1 MEPNRPERSRR
12 ERRAQARQEKKK
24 TAGPAKS
31 SGTAI
36 GAGLAGLAAL
46 VGGGA
51 APADAATFTVTNL
64 GDTGVGS
71 LRQAISDANGAAGAD
86 TIDFQAGLL
95 GTILLTSGQL
105 DITDSVTIQGPGA
118 TSISVSGNSA
128 SRVFYLYNPASLI
141 DVTISGLTI
150 DSGAAGFGAGIVD
163 FDENLTLDGVTARF
177 NTASVS
183 GGGIAVVGA
192 DMTLT
197 IKNSKITGNI
207 AANSGGGIY
216 VASAAAVSVQDS
228 TIVNNTASGGVG
240 GGVYSY
246 LPYGAVD
253 FDETTISGNTAPGP
267 GGGVEFFFS
276 YGSSSF
282 TGSTLSGNSGL
293 RGGGVF
299 FYLPVEPLTVENCTI
314 SGNQATGGT
323 GGGVYLYTLYTGT
336 SELRH
341 TTIAG
346 NSAPAGSGGGVILIN
361 GSVPMNH
368 MILGDNT
375 AAADPD
381 LSGGTFD
388 LSYSLVEAPGSAT
401 INNIVG
407 NVLNQD
413 PQLAALANN
422 GGTTETQLPAA
433 ASPAVDSGD
442 PAFAPPPTTD
452 QRGLPRVFNGRIDM
466 GSVELGATLM
476 PGTIQLTMATASV
489 AENAGTVTIT
499 ATRTGGTDGAVSV
512 TITSA
517 NGSAIAPGDYGTI
530 PGGTMLSWADGD
542 GASKSINVT
551 IVNDPDPEPDE
562 TFSVSISNPTG
573 GATLG
578 NPTTEQVTILTD
590 PADDVSVIEVPTLGD
605 FGKVLFAALTAAA
618 GFLLL
623 RKKKSLAAP
632 VLVASLALGAAPAD
646 AARMASVEVRATNLA
661 QLSTQGD
668 TVTIRLADG
677 TVYHVTKSKFMLLE
691 GRRGRRGQA
700 PGTVSPN
707 QPIVLRV
714 RRTADGTVRRMRIII
729 EDSAAAAQ
737 AEVAKTRA
745 ALAHAKAKPGH
756 P

>member
-1 MEPNRPERSRR
+1 MEPNRPERTRR
-12 ERRAQARQEKKK
+12 ERRALDRRKTPRAAR
-24 TAGPAKS
+24 PA
-31 SGTAI
+31 SGAAI

-46 VGGGA
+46 AAGGA
-51 APADAATFTVTNL
+51 TPADAATFTVTTL
-64 GDTGVGS
+64 ADSGAGS
-71 LRQAISDANGAAGAD
+71 LRQAITDANGAAGAD

-95 GTILLTSGQL
+95 GTILLTTGQL
-105 DITDSVTIQGPGA
+105 EISDSVTIQGPGA
-118 TSISVSGNSA
+118 ASISVSGNSA
-128 SRVFYLYNPASLI
+128 SRVFYLYNPSSMI

-150 DSGAAGFGAGIVD
+150 DSGAAGFGAGLVD
-163 FDENLTLDGVTARF
+163 FDENLTLDDVTIR
-177 NTASVS
+177 NNNASSS
-183 GGGIAVVGA
+183 GGGLAVTGG
-192 DMTLT
+192 DMALN
-197 IKNSKITGNI
+197 IQNSRITGNI
-207 AANSGGGIY
+207 AGNSGGGIY
-216 VASAAAVSVQDS
+216 VATAASVAVKNS
-228 TIVNNTASGGVG
+228 TIANNTASNVG
-240 GGVYSY
+240 GGVYFY
-246 LPYGAVD
+246 LPVGPAA
-253 FDETTISGNTAPGP
+253 FDGTTISGNTAAGP

-276 YGSSSF
+276 YGSASF
-282 TGSTLSGNSGL
+282 TGSTVSGNSGAA
-293 RGGGVF
+293 GGGVF
-299 FYLPVEPLTVENCTI
+299 FYLPVEPLTVENCTV
-314 SGNQATGGT
+314 SGNQATVAD
-323 GGGVYLYTLYTGT
+323 GGGIYLYNLYTGS

-346 NSAPAGSGGGVILIN
+346 NSAAGNGGGLILRN

-375 AAADPD
+375 AAGDAD

-401 INNIVG
+401 INDIVG

-442 PAFAPPPTTD
+442 PAFAPPPATD

-466 GSVELGATLM
+466 GAVEVGAPLA
-476 PGTIQLTMATASV
+476 PGTIQLTMTTTSV

-517 NGSAIAPGDYGTI
+517 NGSAIAPGDYGAI

-551 IVNDPDPEPDE
+551 IVNDTDPEPDE
-562 TFSVSISNPTG
+562 TFSVSISAPTG

-578 NPTTEQVTILTD
+578 SATTEQVTILSD
-590 PADDVSVIEVPTLGD
+590 PADDLSVIEVPTLGD

-623 RKKKSLAAP
+623 RRKKGLAAP
-632 VLVASLALGAAPAD
+632 ALVVTLALGALPAE
-646 AARMASVEVRATNLA
+646 AARMVPQEVRATTLA
-661 QLSTQGD
+661 QLSTQGN
-668 TVTIRLADG
+668 TVTVRLADG
-677 TVYHVTKSKFMLLE
+677 TVYHVTKDHFVLLE
-691 GRRGRRGQA
+691 GRKGRRGRT
-700 PGTVSPN
+700 PGTLSAN
-707 QPIVLRV
+707 QPIVLKM
-714 RRTADGTVRRMRIII
+714 RRAADGTVRRMRIVL

-737 AEVAKTRA
+737 AEATKTRA
-745 ALAHAKAKPGH
+745 VFGHAAQGKAGQQQ
-756 P
+756 